1 MFIIGI
7 AVPVLYFVDSTTNSF
22 YMEDIVNSVTVRDHI
37 FSTQKTAEDSA
48 IDRLSP
54 LAEKIGQI
62 VGKMHAG
69 KLIHGD
75 LTTSNMLVRG
85 NSDDLDIVLIDFGLS
100 FSEGLAEDKGVDLY
114 VFERALLSTHPNT
127 EQLFELMLSAYKKFN
142 PKEADDV
149 ISKYEEV
156 KMRGRKRT
164 MVG

>member
-1 MFIIGI
+1 M
-7 AVPVLYFVDSTTNSF
+7 DSSANSF
-22 YMEDIVNSVTVRDHI
+22 YMEEITNSVTVKDHI
-37 FSTQKTAEDSA
+37 VQTQKIAQDTALDK
-48 IDRLSP
+48 LNP

-62 VGKMHAG
+62 IGRMHAG

-85 NSDDLDIVLIDFGLS
+85 NPDDLDVVLIDFGLS

-114 VFERALLSTHPNT
+114 VFERALLSNHPNT
-127 EQLFELMLSAYKKFN
+127 ELLFECVLKAYKKFN
-142 PKEADDV
+142 PKEADEV
-149 ISKYEEV
+149 VSKYEEV